1 MADANGVPVI
11 TSGLVE
17 SSQQEIDEVVRLIT
31 KRAAGFT
38 IVPASYMLT
47 VVTLTHTFRT
57 RLGAELK
64 AIANKN
70 KAMGMFLRHVRIVD
84 ISDVAGAHA
93 TDAILAMCY
102 AKTSHG
108 RLLQQ
113 FGALE
118 SEGGRGMLLDA
129 LAVPDRHLDIVSAFS
144 SADMDDERLH
154 QAGPKM
160 LKTVLRWAEQL
171 DDSVVR
177 PVVKTNG
184 SNVLLN
190 DLADRI
196 RARGLNV
203 AVDYGFD
210 NGSKLPLVVG
220 LNDKP
225 FALAVLTDDAQFM
238 GLQSTRE
245 RHRVLF
251 AEHRIAWLV
260 RYDRVERWRVRESR
274 QGSGSHRGTLERP
287 VSGGQVS
294 VDEPSIQES
303 AESGQ
308 SVVRVVSGYSATRR
322 TARKHKRV
330 VRQGTELFDA
340 DGVKLE
346 PSDVLTERQRNADDD
361 KRILGEL
368 PPHWGVF
375 SEQER

>member
-1 MADANGVPVI
+1 MIIDAAAHIQSIELLSIISRAKQVVVIAHRETVTSDGLKRLIALLPSVKIANRPVRRAPKLNAFLESEATVPCPSTWPGKARRARSLPFVADANGVPVI

-210 NGSKLPLVVG
+210 NGSSCRWW
-220 LNDKP
+220 
-225 FALAVLTDDAQFM
+225 LA
-238 GLQSTRE
+238 
-245 RHRVLF
+245 
-251 AEHRIAWLV
+251 
-260 RYDRVERWRVRESR
+260 
-274 QGSGSHRGTLERP
+274 
-287 VSGGQVS
+287 
-294 VDEPSIQES
+294 
-303 AESGQ
+303 
-308 SVVRVVSGYSATRR
+308 
-322 TARKHKRV
+322 
-330 VRQGTELFDA
+330 
-340 DGVKLE
+340 
-346 PSDVLTERQRNADDD
+346 
-361 KRILGEL
+361 
-368 PPHWGVF
+368 
-375 SEQER
+375 

>member
-1 MADANGVPVI
+1 MKQVTSDGLKRLIALLPSVKIADRPVRRAPKLNAFLESEGYGSVPFDVAREGAQGEIAYHFVPDANGVPVI

-129 LAVPDRHLDIVSAFS
+129 LAVPDRHLGHRVRVF
-144 SADMDDERLH
+144 
-154 QAGPKM
+154 
-160 LKTVLRWAEQL
+160 
-171 DDSVVR
+171 VVR
-177 PVVKTNG
+177 HG
-184 SNVLLN
+184 
-190 DLADRI
+190 
-196 RARGLNV
+196 
-203 AVDYGFD
+203 
-210 NGSKLPLVVG
+210 
-220 LNDKP
+220 
-225 FALAVLTDDAQFM
+225 
-238 GLQSTRE
+238 
-245 RHRVLF
+245 
-251 AEHRIAWLV
+251 
-260 RYDRVERWRVRESR
+260 
-274 QGSGSHRGTLERP
+274 
-287 VSGGQVS
+287 
-294 VDEPSIQES
+294 
-303 AESGQ
+303 
-308 SVVRVVSGYSATRR
+308 
-322 TARKHKRV
+322 
-330 VRQGTELFDA
+330 
-340 DGVKLE
+340 
-346 PSDVLTERQRNADDD
+346 
-361 KRILGEL
+361 
-368 PPHWGVF
+368 
-375 SEQER
+375 

>member
-1 MADANGVPVI
+1 
-11 TSGLVE
+11 
-17 SSQQEIDEVVRLIT
+17 
-31 KRAAGFT
+31 
-38 IVPASYMLT
+38 MLT

-245 RHRVLF
+245 RHRVLLQN
-251 AEHRIAWLV
+251 I
-260 RYDRVERWRVRESR
+260 ESL
-274 QGSGSHRGTLERP
+274 GWSVMTVWSVGAFVNPDKEGGSHRGTLERP

-308 SVVRVVSGYSATRR
+308 SAVRVVSGYSATRR

-368 PPHWGVF
+368 PPALGRVLRAGALTF
-375 SEQER
+375 VCIREVLIRSDLPNFIYSA